1 MSVKHLGVQEAR
13 RAQVEDGYTYVDVRS
28 VPEYESGHPAGAHN
42 VPLLHMNS
50 ETRQMLPNP
59 DFLAVM
65 QANYQADAR
74 LLIGCQVGGRS
85 SRAAQLLV
93 EAGYEAVV
101 NVRGGFGGHRDPATG
116 QVIDEGWAS
125 AGLPVETTGSD
136 DVGYT
141 ALHGT
146 ANTSTD

>member
-85 SRAAQLLV
+85 VDGTEHGAIRNADLTESSS
-93 EAGYEAVV
+93 VV
-101 NVRGGFGGHRDPATG
+101 GLNGVGAKGDIGIPLPAR
-116 QVIDEGWAS
+116 
-125 AGLPVETTGSD
+125 
-136 DVGYT
+136 
-141 ALHGT
+141 
-146 ANTSTD
+146 